1 MIDSIFGRKKTIKEE
16 YLELVLL
23 YFMYRNAFNFSF
35 QRYSF
40 FRNLIRYITKLD
52 SQNSIRNLFS
62 SMLED
67 EVFEKKIIAH
77 KIYYRFNPYKK
88 QDVIPEKIVIHWD

>member
-1 MIDSIFGRKKTIKEE
+1 MFNSYGRKKTIKEE
-16 YLELVLL
+16 YLELTIL
-23 YFMYRNAFNFSF
+23 YLMYRNAYNFGF

-40 FRNLIRYITKLD
+40 FRNLIKYITKLD

-62 SMLED
+62 SLLED
-67 EVFEKKIIAH
+67 EVFQKKIICN

-88 QDVIPEKIVIHWD
+88 EDVIPEKIIIHFD